1 MATDPI
7 DEAYVEI
14 KPDLKNFDKDVKRE
28 LDGSFNRIEDKL
40 DDLIDTIENS
50 FDRLVAALDA
60 NFSELQYIAR
70 DTFDEIQDF
79 ARSAGRSIATD
90 IEVGTKIAK
99 HEIDD
104 LADDAKHDFN
114 RIERSARGSGFSI
127 MGIFSKMGSS
137 IMNVFS
143 NIGESA
149 SNIGSKIGS
158 SLGSTIGQV
167 GSSLG
172 TVTGSI
178 GSIGQ
183 FALMATLIP
192 AAIGLASALSQLVAV
207 LAALPAAAGVAATAI
222 APLIFAFHGFSDAIG
237 AILDGDPEKVNEAL
251 KKLSPSAAKVA
262 KEFQGLVKP
271 FSQIQKLAQEALFKP
286 LVGSLTILANAVLP
300 ALQRGVPLVA
310 GAFGNMFATFARSIG
325 TLETTGV
332 LDKLFAATGRIIN
345 GFTPVLDHLL
355 NVVMTLFVQGLPFVE
370 RFFGVIAKGVDT
382 FASWLEKAVD
392 GDKITGWLEKAWDVG
407 KKAVEVIKQLGIFAA
422 TLLGS
427 FSDEGTD
434 TLNGLGD
441 ALKKVNEYFKTSDGV
456 ETLHNLGVMIHWAGN
471 AVVFLVQSTTMAYK
485 ALNAFFDFVRGI
497 GPFFVKLGNWIKDA
511 WNSAVDWTVNAWH
524 SIEDFVV
531 GAWNGIINFF
541 KNTGTSIGSFF
552 VNLWNGIVNSVRNFI
567 TNTTNAIMAFPG
579 ALKQY
584 LIDAIHQAA
593 YNFGYAIGMIV
604 KFFMDLPSNIASA
617 WQSFMDMIRTGVH
630 AVIDFFTQ
638 TIPALAVSVGDW
650 FVDMKNRAVNAVA
663 NWVTEAIN
671 WVSQLP
677 GRVNAWVQDTKTR
690 ALNTLSDLWHSAVN
704 YFRNLVTEIVAEAHK
719 IPGQISD
726 ALSSL
731 YDKAYNL
738 GRDIVRG
745 MVNGIKSLAGWL
757 KDTAANLAHDAWQG
771 AKDAIGANSPSKE
784 FAKLGKWSAQGMAQ
798 GFDQYDL
805 AGDFART
812 VKVPMTS
819 LGPGGSNS
827 LAQYQPQV
835 NVGGAQLTAYFA
847 VDGGQFHPVVVQAMY
862 DNAQDVA
869 LAAEQ
874 GGTDLARR
882 R

>member
-1 MATDPI
+1 VATEPI

-14 KPDLKNFDKDVKRE
+14 KPDLKDFDKEVKRE

-40 DDLIDTIENS
+40 DDLIDTIEKG
-50 FDRLVAALDA
+50 FDRLVVALDA
-60 NFSELQYIAR
+60 NFSELQHIAK

-79 ARSAGRSIATD
+79 ARGAGRSIATD

-137 IMNVFS
+137 VLNVFS

-149 SNIGSKIGS
+149 SNVGSKIGS

-192 AAIGLASALSQLVAV
+192 AAIGLASALSQLVGI
-207 LAALPAAAGVAATAI
+207 LAALPAAAGVAVAAI
-222 APLIFAFHGFSDAIG
+222 APLILAFHGFADAVG
-237 AILDGDPEKVNEAL
+237 AVISGDPKKIDEAL
-251 KKLSPSAAKVA
+251 KGLSPSARSVA

-271 FSQIQKLAQEALFKP
+271 FKDLQKVTQEALFKP
-286 LVGSLTILANAVLP
+286 LVGVLTQLANAVLP
-300 ALQRGVPLVA
+300 SLRAGLPIVA
-310 GAFGNMFATFARSIG
+310 SAFGNMFAQMG
-325 TLETTGV
+325 
-332 LDKLFAATGRIIN
+332 KLFANAETAGVFNQVFATTARIVQA
-345 GFTPVLDHLL
+345 FTPVLVHLVD
-355 NVVMTLFVQGLPFVE
+355 VVSNLFVTGLPYVE
-370 RFFGVIAKGVDT
+370 RFFGVIAKGIDA
-382 FASWLEKAVD
+382 FATWLEKAQD
-392 GDKITGWLEKAWDVG
+392 GGKVTGWLEKAWDVG
-407 KKAVEVIKQLGIFAA
+407 KKAVEVLKQLGIFAA
-422 TLLGS
+422 TLLNS

-441 ALKKVNEYFKTSDGV
+441 ALKKVNDYLKSSDGA

-471 AVVFLVQSTTMAYK
+471 AIVFLVESTTTAYK

-524 SIEDFVV
+524 NIEDFVV
-531 GAWNGIINFF
+531 GVWNGIINFF

-552 VNLWNGIVNSVRNFI
+552 SNLWTSIVNGVHNI
-567 TNTTNAIMAFPG
+567 VATIMAFPG

-604 KFFMDLPSNIASA
+604 KFFMDLPSNIAAA
-617 WQSFMDMIRTGVH
+617 WQAFQDAIRTGVH

-650 FVDMKNRAVNAVA
+650 FMDMKNRAVNAVS
-663 NWVTEAIN
+663 NWVSEVIN
-671 WVSQLP
+671 WASQLP
-677 GRVNAWVQDTKTR
+677 GRVSNYVQDMKNRVTN
-690 ALNTLSDLWHSAVN
+690 AISDMWHNAVN
-704 YFRNLVTEIVAEAHK
+704 FFKNLVKDVSDEAHK
-719 IPGQISD
+719 LPGQITD

-745 MVNGIKSLAGWL
+745 IVNGMKSLGGWL
-757 KDTAANLAHDAWQG
+757 KDQAADLAREAWQG
-771 AKDAIGANSPSKE
+771 AKDAIGAKSPSRK
-784 FAKLGKWSAQGMAQ
+784 FMQLGKWSSEGFAI

-805 AGDFART
+805 SGHLASSMKDITTDFGKSST
-812 VKVPMTS
+812 T
-819 LGPGGSNS
+819 L
-827 LAQYQPQV
+827 QPQNTQV
-835 NVGGAQLTAYFA
+835 SVGGAQLTAYLS